1 MAPPAVPKE
10 MKAVSLLHTFTVT
23 HEMYKVPSQ
32 ILCSIYARRK
42 RFTHRWLRLRSR
54 PIPFTINC
62 YTQAFKVANQVANAD
77 AKQAA
82 ADTDSLSKDP
92 SPLMQRKLADQ
103 ERRSGSD
110 NTDPSAKV

>member
-1 MAPPAVPKE
+1 M
-10 MKAVSLLHTFTVT
+10 FD
-23 HEMYKVPSQ
+23 
-32 ILCSIYARRK
+32 
-42 RFTHRWLRLRSR
+42 LRSSLALF
-54 PIPFTINC
+54 PPSVTSSLSTHPFHLSC
-62 YTQAFKVANQVANAD
+62 FTQAFKVANQVANAD

-103 ERRSGSD
+103 ARRSGSD

>member
-10 MKAVSLLHTFTVT
+10 MKAVSLLHAFTVHMNSSLST
-23 HEMYKVPSQ
+23 H
-32 ILCSIYARRK
+32 
-42 RFTHRWLRLRSR
+42 
-54 PIPFTINC
+54 PFHLSC
-62 YTQAFKVANQVANAD
+62 FTQAFKVANQVANAD
-77 AKQAA
+77 AKQA

-103 ERRSGSD
+103 ARRSGSD